1 MRRLKVINTMYNLD
15 NILIELAR
23 YGLLVVFFIYFWF
36 SIILIRQAQLM
47 SRTLIAGFNK
57 YLILFVFIH
66 LFVFVWFAYLVISLM
81 F

>member
-1 MRRLKVINTMYNLD
+1 MYTFD

-23 YGLLVVFFIYFWF
+23 YGLLVVFFIYFCF
-36 SIILIRQAQLM
+36 SIILIRQVQLM

-57 YLILFVFIH
+57 YLILFVIVH
-66 LFVFVWFAYLVISLM
+66 LFVFVWFAYLVTNLI